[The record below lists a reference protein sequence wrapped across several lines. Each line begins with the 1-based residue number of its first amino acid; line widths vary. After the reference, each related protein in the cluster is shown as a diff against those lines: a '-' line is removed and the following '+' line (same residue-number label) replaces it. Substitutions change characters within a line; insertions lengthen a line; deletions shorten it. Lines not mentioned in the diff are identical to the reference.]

1 MKKESISKKESGF
14 LRRMTTFLTEP
25 QNKLPVIIQ
34 LRNISQIIIDEVHR
48 DDNKWRSESI
58 EYLSKIQVTQKFIKQ
73 KKLPNN
79 ELLYLHSASVLKSKQ
94 DHEQILKEISK
105 PLPLRDP
112 DDYLKEIQ
120 KIAD

>member
-1 MKKESISKKESGF
+1 MKKESISKKESGL

-58 EYLSKIQVTQKFIKQ
+58 EYLSKMQVTQKFIKQ

-112 DDYLKEIQ
+112 DVYLKEIQ

>member
-1 MKKESISKKESGF
+1 M
-14 LRRMTTFLTEP
+14 
-25 QNKLPVIIQ
+25 
-34 LRNISQIIIDEVHR
+34 
-48 DDNKWRSESI
+48 
-58 EYLSKIQVTQKFIKQ
+58 QVTQKFIKQ

-105 PLPLRDP
+105 TLPLRDP

>member
-1 MKKESISKKESGF
+1 MKKESISKKESGL

-58 EYLSKIQVTQKFIKQ
+58 EYLSKMQVTQKFIKQ

-105 PLPLRDP
+105 TLPLRDP

>member
-1 MKKESISKKESGF
+1 MKKESISKKESGL

-34 LRNISQIIIDEVHR
+34 LRNISQIIIDEFHR

-58 EYLSKIQVTQKFIKQ
+58 EYLSKMQVTQKFIKQ